1 MKEPRQ
7 GRKKYS
13 LIKQVVHLICGGS
26 SMPSTYVSLYFH
38 FVFSTKDRR
47 RCINDVWE
55 SRLHSYL
62 GGIIRNLGG
71 VAKSIGGD
79 SDHVHILASLK
90 AMHCVAEVLRTL
102 KANSSGWVHKKM
114 GIRSFD
120 WQNGYGAFTV
130 GKSELGALK
139 EYNEQQ
145 KEHHRRKTFQEE
157 YRELLREYGIEFD
170 ERYLW

>member
-1 MKEPRQ
+1 
-7 GRKKYS
+7 
-13 LIKQVVHLICGGS
+13 
-26 SMPSTYVSLYFH
+26 MPSTYVSLYFH

-47 RCINDVWE
+47 RCINESWE

-62 GGIIRNLGG
+62 DGILRNLGG

-79 SDHVHILASLK
+79 ADHVHILASLK
-90 AMHCVAEVLRTL
+90 ATHSVAEVMKVL
-102 KANSSGWVHKKM
+102 KANSSGFVHKEM

-120 WQNGYGAFTV
+120 WQSGYGSFTV
-130 GKSELGALK
+130 GRSELSAVK
-139 EYNEQQ
+139 KYVEQQ

-157 YRELLREYGIEFD
+157 YRELIREYGIEFD